1 MSRRKRAV
9 LELNFDSFLDIV
21 ANLVGI
27 LIILVVV
34 VGAQSR
40 QAVHESAIE
49 QMNRSAEVQ
58 RFRDASAQAAAART
72 AVQRI
77 RGEINRFDGEIQSRQ
92 YERNV
97 MLDMLAV
104 AREQWDQQK
113 SQLNRQQ
120 QDAAT
125 TIATLASKE
134 QRLQELVGERTALES
149 SQSPVVVVEH
159 LPSPMAKTVFGEEV
173 HFRLHQGRLTVVPI
187 DSLIEAIRENFR
199 RAVDGTRPGS
209 NESTIGPIRG
219 YTARYEVERSRA
231 MVQRGGTVSTALRSE
246 LTGLVIEPVEGNL
259 GEPITQVLT
268 SGRSVLDIEL
278 AGRDPATTTVTVWV
292 YPDSFADFRRLKEY
306 LYARGFATAAR
317 PLPEGTPIS
326 GGPRG
331 SRSAAQ

>member
-27 LIILVVV
+27 LIILVVI

-40 QAVHESAIE
+40 KAVHESAIE

-58 RFRDASAQAAAART
+58 QFRDASAQAAAART

-97 MLDMLAV
+97 MLDMLSA

-125 TIATLASKE
+125 TISTLASKE

-246 LTGLVIEPVEGNL
+246 LTGLVIEPVEENL

-268 SGRSVLDIEL
+268 SGRSLLDIEL